1 MITVDAPD
9 QNVIS
14 FGTARLVL
22 SRLGLTPRVA
32 DLAVARSLRLLY
44 PLDANLAAF
53 VREGATSLTDA
64 ASADEQIRF
73 FQRRRVE
80 RNYIRLAEWATA
92 RSPVSV
98 RIGNA
103 AAIDGPSRELL
114 RIAAAVAGWDV
125 EYCEA
130 RLVDSAPD
138 VDLENR
144 ELLDTLERLASADDA
159 ERVWRA
165 AFDFVNAGDAWTA
178 VALGRRL
185 AAVERSSRVW
195 NLLAIGHAMLNQ
207 SEAAEHYYDRWAES
221 DEPLDGIRAL
231 YGKAMLYAR
240 HHPDGLRD
248 LETSGRLLDEAF
260 ALFGRLS
267 EAERSSD
274 SVVFDEVFNR
284 NGYALILFRRGQ
296 VEEALRSLEAG
307 IARLSGTSEKIAIHR
322 SVLMYNL
329 AQCLQRL
336 GRFEEAIAAYERLIA
351 VDPHMAEYR
360 LEAAKCLAAGGHRED
375 AVARCR
381 EAIEI
386 DSSLAVAWS
395 LLGYFLGELQ
405 QSSSAAEAYERAA
418 GLDHASDKAR
428 LDAAHHWILAGR
440 TESAERALETVVV
453 ARMSAKEFERH
464 AILRAETMLRNGRRH
479 EAADSLRAALE
490 RFPRSKALR
499 SNHRALVR

>member
-9 QNVIS
+9 QDVIS
-14 FGTARLVL
+14 FGTAKLVL
-22 SRLGLTPRVA
+22 SGLGLTPRVA

-44 PLDANLAAF
+44 PLDAKLTAF

-92 RSPVSV
+92 RGPVSV

-114 RIAAAVAGWDV
+114 RIAAAVAGWTV
-125 EYCEA
+125 EYSEA
-130 RLVDSAPD
+130 RLVRSAPA
-138 VDLENR
+138 VDPETG
-144 ELLDTLERLASADDA
+144 ELLDALERLPSADDA
-159 ERVWRA
+159 DRVWRA

-178 VALGRRL
+178 VGLGRRL
-185 AAVERSSRVW
+185 AAAESSARVW
-195 NLLAIGHAMLNQ
+195 NLLAIGHAMLDQ
-207 SEAAEHYYDRWAES
+207 TETAEYYYDRWADS
-221 DEPLDGIRAL
+221 DDPLDGIRAL

-248 LETSGRLLDEAF
+248 LETSGELLNEAF
-260 ALFGRLS
+260 ALFDRLP

-284 NGYALILFRRGQ
+284 NGYALILFRRGE
-296 VEEALRSLEAG
+296 VEEALRSLQTG
-307 IARLSGTSEKIAIHR
+307 IERLSGTSEKIAIHR

-360 LEAAKCLAAGGHRED
+360 LEAAKCLAAGGRRED

-386 DSSLAVAWS
+386 DSSLPVAWS
-395 LLGYFLGELQ
+395 LLGFSLGQVQ
-405 QSSSAAEAYERAA
+405 QWSSAAEAYERAA
-418 GLDHASDKAR
+418 RLDHASDKAR

-440 TESAERALETVVV
+440 TEAAERALETAVI

-464 AILRAETMLRNGRRH
+464 AILRAETMLRNGRRQ
-479 EAADSLRAALE
+479 EAVGSLLAALE
-490 RFPRSKALR
+490 RYPRSEALR
-499 SNHRALVR
+499 SNHDALVR